1 MKKIIISSVVAA
13 AALSANAAPLVT
25 IGDQLDLFFR
35 GAVTGKWDSNI
46 TYAAMKDKKV
56 DDYSAVFRLG
66 AEADYG
72 RNSKF
77 KANVKFFEDMT
88 RYLEQK
94 KFNSNLS
101 SVFANASYSDK
112 ALTVSA
118 NFSFQ
123 QLFQNKSD
131 TINANN
137 VGELVRYNDYRA
149 NIKVAYDFTD
159 KIDGEI
165 GGNWEYTEYLGHWAQ
180 SYSDVDVYSIP
191 VSVYYRI
198 TEKISAGLTY
208 QYRYSEFSG
217 GLASYNAN
225 YGTSRNDHF
234 GGLTVRG
241 ELLPKLTATVYAG
254 VTYRDPGGSVYVQ
267 SEDDTTFA
275 FNATLGY
282 ALTEKIGLFAKGARD
297 FGNAANRQSSI
308 NTSGEFGIN
317 YRPFEQILTTASFV
331 YLNTQYQMNLGGVDR
346 DDDTYIARAGIS
358 YLPNKFIT
366 VSANYRYF
374 ANSSNVAYATYNQHL
389 VDITFA
395 VKY

>member
-137 VGELVRYNDYRA
+137 VGELVRYNDQDILY
-149 NIKVAYDFTD
+149 
-159 KIDGEI
+159 
-165 GGNWEYTEYLGHWAQ
+165 
-180 SYSDVDVYSIP
+180 IP
-191 VSVYYRI
+191 NCR
-198 TEKISAGLTY
+198 
-208 QYRYSEFSG
+208 QF
-217 GLASYNAN
+217 
-225 YGTSRNDHF
+225 H
-234 GGLTVRG
+234 
-241 ELLPKLTATVYAG
+241 
-254 VTYRDPGGSVYVQ
+254 
-267 SEDDTTFA
+267 
-275 FNATLGY
+275 
-282 ALTEKIGLFAKGARD
+282 
-297 FGNAANRQSSI
+297 RQSC
-308 NTSGEFGIN
+308 
-317 YRPFEQILTTASFV
+317 R
-331 YLNTQYQMNLGGVDR
+331 
-346 DDDTYIARAGIS
+346 
-358 YLPNKFIT
+358 
-366 VSANYRYF
+366 
-374 ANSSNVAYATYNQHL
+374 
-389 VDITFA
+389 
-395 VKY
+395 